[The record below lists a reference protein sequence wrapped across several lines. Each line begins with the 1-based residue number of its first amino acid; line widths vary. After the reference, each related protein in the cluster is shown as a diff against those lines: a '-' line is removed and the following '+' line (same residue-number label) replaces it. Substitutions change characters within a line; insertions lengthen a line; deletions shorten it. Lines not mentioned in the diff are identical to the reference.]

1 MNISLGYGKGNQ
13 SVLIPDENVIGILS
27 PNEIEVLSRGTEE
40 VKRALMSPICTKR
53 LKDIVK
59 PGERIAIVTSD
70 ITRPCPTAVMLP
82 PVLDELKEAGVSLS
96 DVSVTFALGSHRGHT
111 EEEKKK
117 LLGSAYGTILARDS
131 DPDNCVN
138 LGDTS
143 MGTPINIDAF
153 VAGADRRILLGNI
166 EFHYFAGYS
175 GGAKALMPGVSNRP
189 AIQSNHSHMI
199 NENSYAGRIEG
210 NPVREELEEAAA
222 VVGANFILN
231 VVLDEHKEIVHASA
245 GHMILAHREGCR
257 FLDSMY
263 KKMIPERAD
272 IVIVSQGGAPKDL
285 NLYQVQKALDN
296 AKHAV
301 KKGGIIILVGA
312 CNEGLGE
319 KTFKEWMLWAD
330 KPEDLIQ
337 RISSDFRLG
346 GHKAAA
352 IAMVL
357 SNADIYLV
365 SEMDSGLVESIFMK
379 PFSSVQEALDSA
391 FRKINNKATVMIMPW
406 GGSTLPFVS
415 TENK

>member
-1 MNISLGYGKGNQ
+1 
-13 SVLIPDENVIGILS
+13 
-27 PNEIEVLSRGTEE
+27 
-40 VKRALMSPICTKR
+40 
-53 LKDIVK
+53 
-59 PGERIAIVTSD
+59 
-70 ITRPCPTAVMLP
+70 
-82 PVLDELKEAGVSLS
+82 
-96 DVSVTFALGSHRGHT
+96 
-111 EEEKKK
+111 
-117 LLGSAYGTILARDS
+117 
-131 DPDNCVN
+131 
-138 LGDTS
+138 
-143 MGTPINIDAF
+143 
-153 VAGADRRILLGNI
+153 
-166 EFHYFAGYS
+166 
-175 GGAKALMPGVSNRP
+175 
-189 AIQSNHSHMI
+189 
-199 NENSYAGRIEG
+199 
-210 NPVREELEEAAA
+210 
-222 VVGANFILN
+222 
-231 VVLDEHKEIVHASA
+231 
-245 GHMILAHREGCR
+245 MILAHREGCR